1 MKKLLLLITALFLLV
16 SVEGQILR
24 YSNYTAPTPPP
35 EEDTLTYQGVIGDDN
50 TFGWYI
56 ADADNL
62 TLNGSEVDYWN
73 DISGDA
79 NHLYRAG
86 SDQRPDWDAVNGEI
100 DFTTLD
106 ELQKTSVVHNSP
118 YSIYAVLRI
127 DNAVAYSSILTL
139 AVDSYYI
146 RLRIPATTTA
156 LSFTA
161 NAAGFETNSGFFS
174 AGAYYVLRIIVND
187 AVSGGSKIQLNEN
200 TAATGT
206 LAAVTTDRIRVG
218 SGSGAESTVSIKE
231 IILRATLDDADEQ
244 QLIVDYLNDKY
255 SVYE

>member
-1 MKKLLLLITALFLLV
+1 MKKLLLLITALFILA

-24 YSNYTAPTPPP
+24 YSNYTAPVPP
-35 EEDTLTYQGVIGDDN
+35 EKDTLTYAGVIGDDN

-86 SDQRPDWDAVNGEI
+86 SDQRPDWDADNGEV

-106 ELQKTSVVHNSP
+106 ELRKTSVVHDSP
-118 YSIYAVLRI
+118 YTIYAVLRI
-127 DNAVAYSSILTL
+127 NTPSANSSLITL
-139 AVDSYYI
+139 AVDSYYV
-146 RLRIPATTTA
+146 RATIPTTTTHIG
-156 LSFTA
+156 LTA
-161 NAAGFETNSGFFS
+161 NANYIEPNYDFFTEDE
-174 AGAYYVLRIIVND
+174 YFILRIVVND
-187 AVSGGSKIQLNEN
+187 TVSNGSKLQINEN
-200 TAATGT
+200 TAYVGT
-206 LAAVTTDRIRVG
+206 LEAVTSDRIRL
-218 SGSGAESTVSIKE
+218 GAGNGNESDVSYKE
-231 IILRATLDDADEQ
+231 IIIRSHLDDSNEQ

>member
-1 MKKLLLLITALFLLV
+1 M
-16 SVEGQILR
+16 
-24 YSNYTAPTPPP
+24 TAPVYVEP
-35 EEDTLTYQGVIGDDN
+35 EEPPSEPSFLASDGY

-106 ELQKTSVVHNSP
+106 EIQKTLVVHNSP
-118 YSIYAVLRI
+118 FTIYAVLRI
-127 DNAVAYSSILTL
+127 DTPIAYSDLIILAT
-139 AVDSYYI
+139 DSYYI
-146 RLRIPATTTA
+146 RLRIAATTSA
-156 LSFTA
+156 LSIAA
-161 NAAGFETNSGFFS
+161 NAGLFATSSSFFS
-174 AGAYYVLRIIVND
+174 TGTYYILRIVVND
-187 AVSGGSKIQLNEN
+187 AVSNGSKIQLNEN

-206 LAAVTTDRIRVG
+206 LAAVTSDKIRIGYG
-218 SGSGAESTVSIKE
+218 SGSESTVSYKE
-231 IILRATLDDADEQ
+231 IIFRANLDDAEEQ
-244 QLIVDYLNDKY
+244 QDVVDWLNYKY
-255 SVYE
+255 TVYE

>member
-1 MKKLLLLITALFLLV
+1 MKKLLLLITALFILA

-24 YSNYTAPTPPP
+24 YSNYTAPKK
-35 EEDTLTYQGVIGDDN
+35 DTLTYAGVIGDDN

-56 ADADNL
+56 ADADNI

-73 DISGDA
+73 DISGNA

-100 DFTTLD
+100 DFTTID
-106 ELQKTSVVHNSP
+106 ELRKTSVVQSSP
-118 YSIYAVLRI
+118 LTIYAVLRI
-127 DNAVAYSSILTL
+127 DTPVAYSDLIVL

-146 RLRIPATTTA
+146 RLRVPSLTSAM
-156 LSFTA
+156 SMTA
-161 NAAGFETNSGFFS
+161 NTGYFETNTGFFS
-174 AGAYYVLRIIVND
+174 TGTYYILRIVVND
-187 AVSGGSKIQLNEN
+187 AVSNGSKIQLNEN
-200 TAATGT
+200 AAATGT
-206 LAAVTTDRIRVG
+206 LAAVTTDRIRIG
-218 SGSGAESTVSIKE
+218 GGAGTESTVSYKE
-231 IILRATLDDADEQ
+231 IIVRANLDDADEQ

>member
-1 MKKLLLLITALFLLV
+1 MKKLLLLITALFILA
-16 SVEGQILR
+16 SAEGQILR
-24 YSNYTAPTPPP
+24 HGNHTAPTPPV
-35 EEDTLTYQGVIGDDN
+35 EDTLTYQGVIGDEN

-106 ELQKTSVVHNSP
+106 EIQKTSVTHNSP
-118 YSIYAVLRI
+118 YTIYAVLKI
-127 DNAVAYSSILTL
+127 DTPIAYSNLIVL
-139 AVDSYYI
+139 ATDSYYI
-146 RLRIPATTTA
+146 RLRVAATTSA
-156 LSFTA
+156 LSMAA
-161 NAAGFETNSGFFS
+161 NAGYFETSSSFFS
-174 AGAYYVLRIIVND
+174 TGTYYILRIVVND
-187 AVSGGSKIQLNEN
+187 AVSNGSKIQLNEN

-206 LAAVTTDRIRVG
+206 LDAVTTDKIRIG
-218 SGSGAESTVSIKE
+218 YGGGNESTVSYKE
-231 IILRATLDDADEQ
+231 IIFRANLDDADEQ